1 LQFESLYAL
10 WLAAMIIETDVN
22 SKMRVVMNINLKQ
35 MFKYLLAGEE
45 SRPGFTDYWNVV
57 FLPGVSPT
65 ARFWLGKLKVLL
77 CLGAAIGVSDLLTRV

>member
-1 LQFESLYAL
+1 MNNE
-10 WLAAMIIETDVN
+10 
-22 SKMRVVMNINLKQ
+22 MRVLMTYDLKQ

-57 FLPGVSPT
+57 FLPGISPT

-77 CLGAAIGVSDLLTRV
+77 CLGAAIGVSDLLTLV